1 MGIRRFLR
9 SVSWTGPRCSGCR
22 LPLEPIQ
29 PGDDLPPP
37 GRRVPCTTN
46 RGMLCGALFCEG
58 CRGHWGSA
66 LMNGCRNC
74 GGTDFELFQMWRL

>member
-1 MGIRRFLR
+1 
-9 SVSWTGPRCSGCR
+9 
-22 LPLEPIQ
+22 
-29 PGDDLPPP
+29 
-37 GRRVPCTTN
+37 
-46 RGMLCGALFCEG
+46 MLCGALFCEG